1 MDLLKEFEAY
11 LPRWSDEKHLPIPT
25 KQHMGRWYE
34 AWNDFVK
41 EELAPRWESLRDEY
55 KSLKLKGLDDE
66 PEEESTESIEESEE
80 VIEQVEEPVE
90 EQQESSWDRVQKMMN
105 DME

>member
-1 MDLLKEFEAY
+1 
-11 LPRWSDEKHLPIPT
+11 
-25 KQHMGRWYE
+25 MGRWYE

-55 KSLKLKGLDDE
+55 KSLKLKGLDGE
-66 PEEESTESIEESEE
+66 PEEESTESTEESEE
-80 VIEQVEEPVE
+80 AVEQVEDPVE
-90 EQQESSWDRVQKMMN
+90 EQHESSWDRVQKMMN